1 MGNNEISGL
10 VVSLALAKWL
20 KRKNKKYSYRILFIP
35 ETIGVIGY
43 LKKIKISSK
52 NLIAGFTVVCVGDNK
67 HFSFLQSKRGN
78 TLADCAAR
86 YILKRQKN
94 S

>member
-20 KRKNKKYSYRILFIP
+20 KKKNKKYSYRILFIP

-52 NLIAGFTVVCVGDNK
+52 KFNCRFYRCM
-67 HFSFLQSKRGN
+67 RW
-78 TLADCAAR
+78 R
-86 YILKRQKN
+86 
-94 S
+94 